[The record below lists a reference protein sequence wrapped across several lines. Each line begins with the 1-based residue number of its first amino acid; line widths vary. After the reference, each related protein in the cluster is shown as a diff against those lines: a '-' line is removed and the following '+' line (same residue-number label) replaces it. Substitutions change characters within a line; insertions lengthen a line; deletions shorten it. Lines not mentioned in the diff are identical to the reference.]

1 MSVADAVAAGQRVVV
16 HVRSLASNGAGVA
29 ELPDGRVVFVHR
41 TAPGDDVEVAVERIH
56 RRWAAGTLVG
66 VETSSSQRETP
77 PCPLYDSCGGCTL
90 QHVGYAT
97 QLTWKGR
104 FVADALAR
112 IGGVDVSVPE
122 VQRSPLVWGYRNR
135 VTFILR
141 RLRGGRVVAGFHALE
156 RPDRVVEVRDECLLA
171 ERPILQAWSGLR
183 EAWGRAAERLP
194 APGDLRITLRS
205 VDGGVVVLVRGGAP
219 GWEPG
224 DLLERIPGCRA
235 LWHQPQGGPAL
246 LVAGTPAEEV
256 VGAERVPLGGRA
268 FVQVNREAADELGR
282 HVLDRALAGA
292 AGTLRAVDAFCG
304 VGVHGRALAR
314 AGWRVQ
320 GIESDA
326 EACAAARH
334 GAPAGFSV
342 VEGRV
347 EERLSACLP
356 ADLVIVN
363 PPRTGLDERVPPML
377 AAVPAPRLIY
387 VSCDPATLARDAA
400 RLADTYVLADVRCF
414 DLFPQTAHVETVAIF
429 TRRGDPGEKA

>member
-41 TAPGDDVEVAVERIH
+41 TAPGDDVEVAVERVH
-56 RRWAAGTLVG
+56 RRWAAGKLVT
-66 VETSSSQRETP
+66 VETSSSQREAS

-112 IGGVDVSVPE
+112 IGGVDASIPE
-122 VQRSPLVWGYRNR
+122 VQPSPLVWGYRNR
-135 VTFILR
+135 VTFLLR

-156 RPDRVVEVRDECLLA
+156 RPDRVVEVGDECLLA
-171 ERPILQAWSGLR
+171 ERPLLQAWSGLR
-183 EAWGRAAERLP
+183 RAWGPAAERLP
-194 APGDLRITLRS
+194 APGDLRVTLRS

-219 GWEPG
+219 GWKPG
-224 DLLERIPGCRA
+224 DLMRRIPGCRA
-235 LWHQPQGGPAL
+235 LWHQPHGAPAL
-246 LVAGTPAEEV
+246 LVAGGPTEEV

-268 FVQVNREAADELGR
+268 FVQVNRAAADELGR
-282 HVLDRALAGA
+282 HVLDRALAGPT
-292 AGTLRAVDAFCG
+292 GTGHAVDAYCG
-304 VGVHGRALAR
+304 VGVYGRALAR
-314 AGWRVQ
+314 AGWRVE
-320 GIESDA
+320 GIEADA
-326 EACAAARH
+326 EACVAARH
-334 GAPAGFSV
+334 GAPAGFAV

-377 AAVPAPRLIY
+377 AAAPAPRLVY

-400 RLADTYVLADVRCF
+400 RLSDAYALADLRCF
-414 DLFPQTAHVETVAIF
+414 DLFPQTAHVETVALF
-429 TRRGDPGEKA
+429 ARREDPGEKA

>member
-1 MSVADAVAAGQRVVV
+1 MSVADAVAAGQRVMV

-41 TAPGDDVEVAVERIH
+41 TAPGDRAEVAVERIH

-66 VETSSSQRETP
+66 VETSGPQREVP

-90 QHVGYAT
+90 QHLGYPT

-112 IGGVDVSVPE
+112 IGGVDVSVPD
-122 VQRSPLVWGYRNR
+122 VRPSPLVWGYRNR
-135 VTFILR
+135 VTFIVR

-156 RPDRVVEVRDECLLA
+156 RPDRVVGVGDECLLA
-171 ERPILQAWSGLR
+171 EGSLLQAWSGLR
-183 EAWGRAAERLP
+183 EAWGPAAERLP

-224 DLLERIPGCRA
+224 DLLGRIPGCRA
-235 LWHQPQGGPAL
+235 LWHQPRGAPAL
-246 LVAGTPAEEV
+246 LVAGSPTEEV

-268 FVQVNREAADELGR
+268 FVQVNRGAADELTR
-282 HVLDRALAGA
+282 HVLDRAVTGA
-292 AGTLRAVDAFCG
+292 TAMGHAVDAYCG
-304 VGVHGRALAR
+304 VGVYGRALAR

-347 EERLSACLP
+347 EERLSVCLP
-356 ADLVIVN
+356 ADLIIVN
-363 PPRTGLDERVPPML
+363 PPRTGLDERVPRML

-400 RLADTYVLADVRCF
+400 RLSDKYVLADLRCF

-429 TRRGDPGEKA
+429 APRGDPGERA